1 MRYLL
6 TERFKR
12 AYRGLR
18 PELQQKADKALLL
31 LHTNPQHPYLHL
43 KKMKG
48 TAAIWELRVDK
59 SCRITL
65 EIQSEVW
72 ILRNIGSHDD
82 TLGNP

>member
-12 AYRGLR
+12 AYRGLP

-31 LHTNPQHPYLHL
+31 LHGNPQHPSLHL

-48 TAAIWELRVDK
+48 TAGIWEVRVDK
-59 SCRITL
+59 SCRLTL
-65 EIQSEVW
+65 EIQSDVW
-72 ILRNIGSHDD
+72 VLRNIGQHDD
-82 TLGNP
+82 ILGDP